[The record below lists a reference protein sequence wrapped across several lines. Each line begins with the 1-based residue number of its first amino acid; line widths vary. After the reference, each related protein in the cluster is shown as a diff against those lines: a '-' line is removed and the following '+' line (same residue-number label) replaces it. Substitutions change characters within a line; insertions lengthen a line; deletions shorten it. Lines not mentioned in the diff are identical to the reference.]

1 MNKKPLF
8 REKSKPNSRERNR
21 KANEDID
28 NTEKGNRTLKEKSSY
43 SNNIV
48 QQFSKSKKHMQ
59 TSQLKKAT
67 YKDKFICEDCAMLHK
82 HTTVKDGDVGHN
94 QLLDKKKLDSDY
106 IDSLVCKIKELKN
119 RVKFFENQYGFETIV
134 HNSVVCH
141 YQSENE
147 AIGDYDISKQHHKR
161 SKNKLGIQFS
171 NDDTQL
177 CGDIDKTFHPQFYK
191 RAKSFSDRQ
200 RSIYTNNDAIIA
212 PSLVQDGYKRISKNH
227 KNKSTASI
235 VMSLNSTNH
244 NDFVKINPHMSSKH
258 FQAAA
263 EEFIEQAEEL
273 KSKIGY
279 ILECCGY
286 TTPTISNFS
295 ESGMASELNYNTL
308 NNTSNNTHS
317 NDSMND
323 ASSDPHL
330 KVLFETVSSQYKEI
344 LDSLMSIESQI
355 RTLHKHKP
363 HPKIPEVQEEP
374 IVIKKMPDRKH
385 RSAILPN
392 RMASPTPPS
401 TSFTID
407 AKKYLSDLE
416 PKHFKMGISNKVL
429 EPVVMVYEPIHPES
443 SEGEMFKSS
452 FKDKRDDTK
461 QKYGF
466 VVTYTPDISPESS
479 INVSDGK
486 SGKKNNKKQVKKKRL
501 LPCLGF

>member
-1 MNKKPLF
+1 MNKKPIF
-8 REKSKPNSRERNR
+8 REKSKPNSREQ
-21 KANEDID
+21 NEQPSKEN
-28 NTEKGNRTLKEKSSY
+28 NTFCKPKR
-43 SNNIV
+43 
-48 QQFSKSKKHMQ
+48 HMQ
-59 TSQLKKAT
+59 TSQLEKET
-67 YKDKFICEDCAMLHK
+67 YQKKFICEDCAMLHK
-82 HTTVKDGDVGHN
+82 HAATKDGDVGHN
-94 QLLDKKKLDSDY
+94 LLLDKKKLDSDY

-134 HNSVVCH
+134 GNSVVYH

-147 AIGDYDISKQHHKR
+147 TIGDYDVSKQHHKR
-161 SKNKLGIQFS
+161 SKNKLGIRFS
-171 NDDTQL
+171 NDDMQL
-177 CGDIDKTFHPQFYK
+177 CGDFDKTYTQFYK
-191 RAKSFSDRQ
+191 RARNFSDRQ

-212 PSLVQDGYKRISKNH
+212 PSLVQDGYTRISKNQ
-227 KNKSTASI
+227 KNKSNASI
-235 VMSLNSTNH
+235 VMSLNSGNH

-295 ESGMASELNYNTL
+295 ESRMPSEFNYNTV
-308 NNTSNNTHS
+308 NNTTNNTRS
-317 NDSMND
+317 IESINDD

-330 KVLFETVSSQYKEI
+330 RVLFETVSSQYKEI

-355 RTLHKHKP
+355 KTLHKHKA
-363 HPKIPEVQEEP
+363 HPRIPEIQEEP
-374 IVIKKMPDRKH
+374 IIINKVHDRKYK
-385 RSAILPN
+385 SATLPN
-392 RMASPTPPS
+392 KKHSPTPPPPPPPN
-401 TSFTID
+401 SFPME
-407 AKKYLSDLE
+407 AKKYLPDLE
-416 PKHFKMGISNKVL
+416 SKHLKMGICNKVL
-429 EPVVMVYEPIHPES
+429 EPVVMVYEPIHPEP
-443 SEGEMFKSS
+443 SEGEMFKSA

-479 INVSDGK
+479 ANVSDGK
-486 SGKKNNKKQVKKKRL
+486 SSKKNSKKQVKKKRL